1 MPSAPATSA
10 APRPALVWAALGI
23 VYLVWGST
31 YLAIRVAIQTLPPFL
46 MAATRFLVAGAVL
59 FALSAP
65 RGDRSGDRL
74 GPAQWRATAIIGAA
88 LLLGGNGGV
97 VWAEQR
103 IPSGVAALLIAT
115 LALWMA
121 LLDRLIFGRRLP
133 RRAVVGLG
141 LGLGGLVLLVGRIDQ
156 GGVDPVGAA
165 VCALASLSW
174 AAGSLYA
181 RTAPLPH
188 RPLVATSM
196 EMLAGGALL
205 AIAGIGAGELR
216 TAHLA
221 AFSTASLVALGYLI
235 VFGSLIA
242 FTSYVWLLR
251 HAPTSL
257 VATYAYV
264 NPVVAVV
271 LGWVLLGEPVTPR
284 MAVAGTIILCA
295 VALIA
300 GARLPA
306 PAAADTASE
315 PMLAPPAAASAC
327 PRRRGARAPPPRRV
341 LGRARRPPPS
351 P

>member
-1 MPSAPATSA
+1 MPFAPATFA
-10 APRPALVWAALGI
+10 TPRRALIWAALGI

-59 FALSAP
+59 FALAAP
-65 RGDRSGDRL
+65 RGDRAGDRL

-103 IPSGVAALLIAT
+103 IPSGVAALLVAT
-115 LALWMA
+115 LALWMT
-121 LLDRLIFGRRLP
+121 LLDRLVFGRRIP

-141 LGLGGLVLLVGRIDQ
+141 LGLGGLALLVGRIDQ
-156 GGVDPVGAA
+156 GGVDPLGAA

-181 RTAPLPH
+181 RTAPVPH

-196 EMLAGGALL
+196 QMLAGGALL
-205 AIAGIGAGELR
+205 AIVGLAAGELR
-216 TAHLA
+216 TAHQA
-221 AFSTASLVALGYLI
+221 SFSTASLVALGYLI

-242 FTSYVWLLR
+242 FSAYVWLLR

-264 NPVVAVV
+264 NPVVAV
-271 LGWVLLGEPVTPR
+271 LLGRALLEEPVTPR
-284 MAVAGTIILCA
+284 MAFAGAIIVSA

-300 GARLPA
+300 GSHLPPPPLEEDAPEPAR
-306 PAAADTASE
+306 AAA
-315 PMLAPPAAASAC
+315 
-327 PRRRGARAPPPRRV
+327 G
-341 LGRARRPPPS
+341 
-351 P
+351 

>member
-1 MPSAPATSA
+1 MPAAPSTSAPS
-10 APRPALVWAALGI
+10 RPALIWAALGV
-23 VYLVWGST
+23 VYVVWGST

-46 MAATRFLVAGAVL
+46 MAATRFLVAGTVL
-59 FALSAP
+59 FALTAP
-65 RGDRSGDRL
+65 RGERGHDRL
-74 GPAQWRATAIIGAA
+74 GPAQWRATTIIGAA

-97 VWAEQR
+97 VWAEER

-115 LALWMA
+115 LALWMT
-121 LLDRLIFGRRLP
+121 LLDRLLFGQRLP

-141 LGLGGLVLLVGRIDQ
+141 LGLGGLALLVGRIDE
-156 GGVDPVGAA
+156 GGVDPLGAA

-181 RTAPLPH
+181 RTAPVPH

-196 EMLAGGALL
+196 QMLAGGALL
-205 AIAGIGAGELR
+205 AIVGVGAGELR

-221 AFSTASLVALGYLI
+221 SFSTASLVALGYLI

-242 FTSYVWLLR
+242 FSAYVWLLR

-264 NPVVAVV
+264 NPVVAV
-271 LGWVLLGEPVTPR
+271 LLGRALLDEPVTPR
-284 MAVAGTIILCA
+284 MAVAGATIVGA

-300 GARLPA
+300 GSHLP
-306 PAAADTASE
+306 P
-315 PMLAPPAAASAC
+315 PPAEDAEPQAA
-327 PRRRGARAPPPRRV
+327 
-341 LGRARRPPPS
+341 
-351 P
+351 